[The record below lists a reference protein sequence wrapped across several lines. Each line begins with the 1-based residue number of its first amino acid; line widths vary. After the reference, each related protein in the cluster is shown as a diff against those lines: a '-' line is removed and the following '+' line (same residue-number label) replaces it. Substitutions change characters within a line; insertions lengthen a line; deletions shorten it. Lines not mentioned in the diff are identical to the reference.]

1 MQNSAVSM
9 TKQQYFEM
17 CEMMGS
23 EPVEDEIPV
32 EVDDLPTEAQTA
44 LEIYNIL
51 QDQWDSMVGR
61 YEGKNLSNI
70 KHIFDIWSIPTAEQ
84 KIMLELILVID
95 SIRSE
100 EIRKT
105 TPK

>member
-1 MQNSAVSM
+1 MQNTAVSM

-17 CEMMGS
+17 CEMLGS
-23 EPVEDEIPV
+23 EPVDAEIPV
-32 EVDDLPTEAQTA
+32 EADDLPTEAQTA

-51 QDQWDSMVGR
+51 QDQWDSMAGR

-70 KHIFDIWSIPTAEQ
+70 KHIFDIWSIPTTEQ